1 MSVVKENSLLRH
13 WNGTLTKEL
22 VLHPGDFGLGHVPA
36 RLKPDSTTTSVCGF
50 CSTGCGL
57 NIHLK
62 EGQAVNLSADTH
74 YPVNLG
80 MACPKGWEA
89 LNCLS
94 APDRATAPLLRQPD
108 GSMKAV
114 AWDEAMKAFVAK
126 FKAIMA
132 EHGPESV
139 AFLSTGQICTEELA
153 LLGCLWKFGMGA
165 LHCDSNTRQCMATA
179 HVAYKQSF
187 GFDAPPFTYADFELS
202 DTLIFI
208 GANPCIAHP
217 IMWQRVLR
225 NQNNPHIIVID
236 PRRTE
241 TAMSAAQHL
250 PLTPKSDLTL
260 LYGLANLLVQND
272 WVDREFIARS
282 TTGYAEFAEFVRQ
295 FTPDKVAAET
305 GLTVG
310 EIYRCAEA
318 IHRGKAVS
326 FWWTMGVNQS
336 HESTRTAQAIIN
348 LALMTGNIGKP
359 GTGANSIT
367 GQCNA
372 MGSRLYANVTS
383 LIGGRDFAKVEH
395 REHVAGLL
403 NIPVETIPTK
413 NSWAYDQ
420 IIEGIRSGKIKAL
433 WVIATN
439 PAHSWGARIENQNG
453 GTPALTPALS
463 PGEREKC
470 SPSLANANAVNSS
483 ASSSENVSI
492 QRLSP
497 LHEPERR
504 SPDRLAGKPAEQRA
518 DLVIGAPARSGGQS
532 ANLVSKESLGGGEG
546 QDEGERRDSSFSEL
560 LAKLDFLV
568 VQDMFTTTDTAQRA
582 DLLLPAAGWGEKEGT
597 FINSERR
604 IGLTKKV
611 SRAPGQALSD
621 FNIFKLLAHYWGCEE
636 LFREWSSPEAAFQ
649 ILKRASAGQPCDI
662 TGIVDYKHL
671 DACGGIQWPLP
682 SNGCRRR
689 EEAELTNGSNP
700 PPNVGGYEPANER
713 RLFADGKFFTPEGK
727 AKFLFDQPRPVAE
740 PTNDEF
746 PFVMLTGRGTSAQWH
761 TNTRTGKSAVLR
773 TLYPAKPYVEIN
785 PADLA
790 QFGLAA
796 NRLVAVVSR
805 RARIEC
811 TAVASASVQ
820 PGHVFIPMH
829 YEVTNQLT
837 RTEYDP
843 HSRQPSYKYCAVRL
857 EKISV

>member
-1 MSVVKENSLLRH
+1 MSVTPKHLPHATDAKSAKKTEEHPLRPSRPLREENSLLRS
-13 WNGTLTKEL
+13 WSGPLTREL
-22 VLHPGDFGLGHVPA
+22 VQRPGEFGLGNVPA
-36 RLKPDSTTTSVCGF
+36 KHAPETTTRATCGF
-50 CSTGCGL
+50 CSTGCSL
-57 NIHLK
+57 DIHLK
-62 EGQAVNLSADTH
+62 DGAAVNLTPTTD

-108 GSMKAV
+108 GSMKATT
-114 AWDEAMKAFVAK
+114 WDEAMKTFVAK

-153 LLGCLWKFGMGA
+153 LLGTLWKFGMGA
-165 LHCDSNTRQCMATA
+165 LHCDSNTRQCMATS

-225 NQNNPHIIVID
+225 NKNHPQIIVID

-241 TAMSAAQHL
+241 TAMNATQHL
-250 PLTPKSDLTL
+250 PLAPKSDLTL
-260 LYGLANLLVQND
+260 LYGLANLLVQNG
-272 WVDREFIARS
+272 WVDRDFIARS

-310 EIYRCAEA
+310 EIYRCAES

-383 LIGGRDFAKVEH
+383 LIGGRDFTKVEQ
-395 REHVAGLL
+395 RQHVANLL
-403 NIPVETIPTK
+403 NVPMENIPAKLP
-413 NSWAYDQ
+413 WAYDQ
-420 IIEGIRSGKIKAL
+420 IIEGIRTGKIKAL

-439 PAHSWGARIENQNG
+439 PTHSWGAKVAAGIMPAVEPGFQPG
-453 GTPALTPALS
+453 GRR
-463 PGEREKC
+463 G
-470 SPSLANANAVNSS
+470 
-483 ASSSENVSI
+483 ASS
-492 QRLSP
+492 
-497 LHEPERR
+497 EPVE
-504 SPDRLAGKPAEQRA
+504 SSGVLASAEANPGGKMPPSTSGRMPNATG
-518 DLVIGAPARSGGQS
+518 VGA
-532 ANLVSKESLGGGEG
+532 VF
-546 QDEGERRDSSFSEL
+546 D
-560 LAKLDFLV
+560 KLEFLV
-568 VQDMFTTTDTAQRA
+568 VQDMFTTTDTAHRA
-582 DLLLPAAGWGEKEGT
+582 DLVLPAAGWGEKEGT

-611 SRAPGQALSD
+611 SRAPGEALSD
-621 FNIFKLLAHYWGCEE
+621 FNIFRLLAHYWGCGEM
-636 LFREWSSPEAAFQ
+636 FAEWSSPEAAFQ
-649 ILKRASAGQPCDI
+649 ILKRLSAGQPCDI
-662 TGIVDYKHL
+662 TGIADYKHL
-671 DACGGIQWPLP
+671 DDCGGIQWPLP
-682 SNGCRRR
+682 QESFKFQVSSIQSGSS
-689 EEAELTNGSNP
+689 ELETENLKL
-700 PPNVGGYEPANER
+700 ETLRER
-713 RLFADGKFFTPEGK
+713 RLFADGKFFTTDGK
-727 AKFLFDQPRPVAE
+727 AKFLFDQPRAVAE
-740 PTNDEF
+740 PTNEEF

-773 TLYPAKPYVEIN
+773 TLYPANAYVEIH
-785 PADLA
+785 PSDLA
-790 QFGLAA
+790 RLG
-796 NRLVAVVSR
+796 LVANKPVAVLSR
-805 RARIEC
+805 RGRIEC
-811 TAVASASVQ
+811 AAVASPSVQ

-857 EKISV
+857 EKAEAES

>member
-1 MSVVKENSLLRH
+1 MKPKTLNLISDCIASGAPPSNSLLRQWH
-13 WNGTLTKEL
+13 GPLTQEL
-22 VLHPGDFGLGHVPA
+22 VQRPGEFGLGHVPVKLA
-36 RLKPDSTTTSVCGF
+36 PEATTRTTCGF
-50 CSTGCGL
+50 CSTGCSL
-57 NIHLK
+57 DIHLK
-62 EGQAVNLSADTH
+62 EGAAVNLTPTVD

-89 LNCLS
+89 LNCLA

-108 GSMKAV
+108 GSMRA
-114 AWDEAMKAFVAK
+114 ATWDEAMKTFVAK
-126 FKAIMA
+126 FKATMA

-153 LLGCLWKFGMGA
+153 LLGCLWKFGLGA

-179 HVAYKQSF
+179 HAAYKQSF

-202 DTLIFI
+202 DTLLFV

-225 NQNNPHIIVID
+225 NKNRPSIIVLD

-241 TAMSAAQHL
+241 TAMNATQHL
-250 PLTPKSDLTL
+250 PLAPKSDLTL
-260 LYGLANLLVQND
+260 LYGIANLLVQNG
-272 WVDREFIARS
+272 WVNREFIAQS

-310 EIYRCAEA
+310 EIYRCAES

-336 HESTRTAQAIIN
+336 HEATRTAQAIIN

-372 MGSRLYANVTS
+372 MGSRLYSNVTS
-383 LIGGRDFAKVEH
+383 LIGGRDFMKAEHRAKVAE
-395 REHVAGLL
+395 LL
-403 NIPVETIPTK
+403 NIPVDVIPSK

-420 IIEGIRSGKIKAL
+420 IIDGIRDGKIKAL

-439 PAHSWGARIENQNG
+439 PTHSWGAKQGKVSSGI
-453 GTPALTPALS
+453 
-463 PGEREKC
+463 
-470 SPSLANANAVNSS
+470 NA
-483 ASSSENVSI
+483 I
-492 QRLSP
+492 FDQ
-497 LHEPERR
+497 
-504 SPDRLAGKPAEQRA
+504 
-518 DLVIGAPARSGGQS
+518 
-532 ANLVSKESLGGGEG
+532 
-546 QDEGERRDSSFSEL
+546 
-560 LAKLDFLV
+560 LDFLV
-568 VQDMFTTTDTAQRA
+568 VQDMFTTTDTAQGA

-611 SRAPGQALSD
+611 SRAPGEALTD
-621 FNIFKLLAHYWGCEE
+621 FNIFRLVAHYWGCGEM
-636 LFREWSSPEAAFQ
+636 FAEWSSPEAAFQ
-649 ILKRASAGQPCDI
+649 IIKRLSADQPCGI
-662 TGIVDYKHL
+662 TGISDYKHL
-671 DACGGIQWPLP
+671 DECGGIQWPL
-682 SNGCRRR
+682 SAESCKVQVEGCKFSSAAVS
-689 EEAELTNGSNP
+689 ENLKLLTCNFQP
-700 PPNVGGYEPANER
+700 EKER
-713 RLFADGKFFTPEGK
+713 RLFADGKFFTPDGK

-740 PTNDEF
+740 PPDEAF
-746 PFVMLTGRGTSAQWH
+746 PFIMLTGRGTSAQWH

-773 TLYPAKPYVEIN
+773 TLYPAKAYVEIH
-785 PADLA
+785 PSDLERL
-790 QFGLAA
+790 GLAA
-796 NRLVAVVSR
+796 NKPVAVLSR
-805 RARIEC
+805 RGRIEC
-811 TAVASASVQ
+811 VAVSSPSVQ
-820 PGHVFIPMH
+820 PGHLFIPMH
-829 YEVTNQLT
+829 YDVTNKLT

-857 EKISV
+857 EKIS

>member
-1 MSVVKENSLLRH
+1 MSVAKENTLLRQWH
-13 WNGTLTKEL
+13 GSLTQDL
-22 VLHPGDFGLGHVPA
+22 VLHPGDFGLGQVPA
-36 RLKPDSTTTSVCGF
+36 RLKPDSTTTTVCGF

-57 NIHLK
+57 NVHLK
-62 EGQAVNLSADTH
+62 NHEAVNLTADTN

-94 APDRATAPLLRQPD
+94 APDRATAPLLRNPKTGKLEATD
-108 GSMKAV
+108 
-114 AWDEAMKAFVAK
+114 WDEAMQVFTLK
-126 FKAIMA
+126 FKAIMDQ
-132 EHGPESV
+132 HGPESV

-165 LHCDSNTRQCMATA
+165 LHCDSNTRQCMATS
-179 HVAYKQSF
+179 HVAYKQAF

-225 NQNNPHIIVID
+225 NKNQPHIIVID

-241 TAMSAAQHL
+241 TAMNATQHL
-250 PLTPKSDLTL
+250 PLAPKSDLTL
-260 LYGLANLLVQND
+260 LYGIANLLVQNG
-272 WVDREFIARS
+272 WVNSEFIAQS

-295 FTPDKVAAET
+295 FTPDKVASET

-310 EIYRCAEA
+310 EIYRCAES

-383 LIGGRDFAKVEH
+383 LVGGRDFMKMEQ
-395 REHVAGLL
+395 REHVAHTLKIPAE
-403 NIPVETIPTK
+403 NIPAK

-420 IIEGIRSGKIKAL
+420 IIDGIRDGKIKAL

-439 PAHSWGARIENQNG
+439 PKHSWGAKHG
-453 GTPALTPALS
+453 PDSTAM
-463 PGEREKC
+463 
-470 SPSLANANAVNSS
+470 
-483 ASSSENVSI
+483 SEV
-492 QRLSP
+492 L
-497 LHEPERR
+497 
-504 SPDRLAGKPAEQRA
+504 D
-518 DLVIGAPARSGGQS
+518 
-532 ANLVSKESLGGGEG
+532 
-546 QDEGERRDSSFSEL
+546 
-560 LAKLDFLV
+560 KLEFLV

-621 FNIFKLLAHYWGCEE
+621 FNIFKLIAHYWGCSE
-636 LFREWSSPEAAFQ
+636 LFAEWTSPEAAFQ
-649 ILKRASAGQPCDI
+649 ILKRLSAGQPCDI
-662 TGIVDYKHL
+662 TGIADYKHL
-671 DACGGIQWPLP
+671 DECGGIQWPLLR
-682 SNGCRRR
+682 SKK
-689 EEAELTNGSNP
+689 AEVGSANGSSLAP
-700 PPNVGGYEPANER
+700 DTSPLQER
-713 RLFADGKFFTPEGK
+713 RLFADGKFFTPDGK

-740 PTNDEF
+740 PTTEEF
-746 PFVMLTGRGTSAQWH
+746 PFIMLTGRGTSAQWH

-773 TLYPAKPYVEIN
+773 TLYPANPYVEIH
-785 PADLA
+785 PSDLA
-790 QFGLAA
+790 RLDLVA
-796 NRLVAVVSR
+796 NKPVAVVSR
-805 RARIEC
+805 RGRIEC
-811 TAVASASVQ
+811 AAVASPSVQ

-829 YEVTNQLT
+829 YDVTNQLT
-837 RTEYDP
+837 QSEYDP

-857 EKISV
+857 EKIS